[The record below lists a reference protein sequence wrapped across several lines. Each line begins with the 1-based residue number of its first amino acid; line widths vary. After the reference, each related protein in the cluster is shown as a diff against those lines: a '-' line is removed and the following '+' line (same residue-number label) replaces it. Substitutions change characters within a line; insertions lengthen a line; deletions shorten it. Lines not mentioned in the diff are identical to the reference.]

1 MKKLPIGIQ
10 TFEKLRVGNYL
21 YVDKTAYIHQLV
33 TRNNYYFLSRPRRFG
48 KSLLISTIKAF
59 FEGKKDLFEGLYI
72 YEKIVEW
79 TIYPVIHI
87 DYSLINYKD
96 GKAKFEATLVDNLK
110 AIGNHY
116 GVRLHSEIV
125 SSVFVELVQ
134 KLHDKHGK
142 VVILVDEYDK
152 PLVDKLGDDKT
163 FEENRAILRE
173 LYGVMKGLDAYLQFV
188 LLTGVSR
195 FARVSVFSGMNNL
208 ADIST
213 NNAFA
218 NIVGFTQEE
227 LNTNFTSWIEQLKS
241 ALRLPSEIIEY
252 QIKQWYN
259 GYSFDGNSRL
269 YNPFS
274 ILNLFDHLQ
283 FNNYWFLSGTP
294 IFLIN
299 IIRQQKQLPETFEQ
313 LRTTDLTGSFSNKN
327 AYPILQLLFQTGY
340 LTIKKVEMDGVRS
353 IYHLDYPNEEVK
365 YSFLTYL
372 LADFTQKERSEVE
385 PKTFDLK
392 NALKVEKIDRF
403 TQILQSFLADI
414 PARLHIPKEAY
425 YHSLVYMILRLMGI
439 QLLLEKETSK
449 GRIDAVLELTDK
461 VYILEFKF
469 ATNKRIKNVQ
479 TLAKKAIQQIE
490 TQKYYEPYLGSGKKI
505 ILLGIGFLN
514 KQLSSKV
521 KILE

>member
-1 MKKLPIGIQ
+1 
-10 TFEKLRVGNYL
+10 
-21 YVDKTAYIHQLV
+21 
-33 TRNNYYFLSRPRRFG
+33 
-48 KSLLISTIKAF
+48 
-59 FEGKKDLFEGLYI
+59 
-72 YEKIVEW
+72 
-79 TIYPVIHI
+79 
-87 DYSLINYKD
+87 
-96 GKAKFEATLVDNLK
+96 
-110 AIGNHY
+110 
-116 GVRLHSEIV
+116 
-125 SSVFVELVQ
+125 
-134 KLHDKHGK
+134 
-142 VVILVDEYDK
+142 
-152 PLVDKLGDDKT
+152 
-163 FEENRAILRE
+163 
-173 LYGVMKGLDAYLQFV
+173 
-188 LLTGVSR
+188 
-195 FARVSVFSGMNNL
+195 
-208 ADIST
+208 
-213 NNAFA
+213 
-218 NIVGFTQEE
+218 
-227 LNTNFTSWIEQLKS
+227 
-241 ALRLPSEIIEY
+241 
-252 QIKQWYN
+252 
-259 GYSFDGNSRL
+259 
-269 YNPFS
+269 
-274 ILNLFDHLQ
+274 
-283 FNNYWFLSGTP
+283 
-294 IFLIN
+294 
-299 IIRQQKQLPETFEQ
+299 
-313 LRTTDLTGSFSNKN
+313 
-327 AYPILQLLFQTGY
+327 
-340 LTIKKVEMDGVRS
+340 MDGVRS